1 MNTWKNSGA
10 HIVGYLLAVL
20 PVVQQFAPVAIPA
33 YGAAIAGAAGALVL
47 AIHQIQ
53 KNLDASNTLPQP
65 SGRVSAALPFLFGML
80 LAAASMVGL
89 SACKTA
95 PTQTQQSA
103 ISIAV
108 DLATGFAIQQ
118 GSNDL
123 TVWKSRATQFKA
135 IAIEVEK
142 VNNAGTLTL
151 ATLEADLQPLIAK
164 LGPADVLAA
173 NALVAALT
181 PYVNQQVA
189 ANPTVANIQ
198 AAIELLLEAV
208 ITTCTQYGA

>member
-20 PVVQQFAPVAIPA
+20 PVVQQFAPAAIPT

-47 AIHQIQ
+47 AIHQVQ
-53 KNLDASNTLPQP
+53 KNLDTLPP
-65 SGRVSAALPFLFGML
+65 PASKINVALPFLFGML
-80 LAAASMVGL
+80 LAAGSMVGL
-89 SACKTA
+89 SGCKTA

-103 ISIAV
+103 ISVAV

-123 TVWKSRATQFKA
+123 TVWKTRATQFKA
-135 IAIEVEK
+135 IATQIEK
-142 VNNAGTLTL
+142 VNSAGTLTL
-151 ATLEADLQPLIAK
+151 ATLEADLQPLIVK

-181 PYVNQQVA
+181 PYVNQQVT
-189 ANPTVANIQ
+189 ANPTVANTQ
-198 AAIELLLEAV
+198 AAIEVLLDAV